1 MFNRNAI
8 VRAISQ
14 LRSGAFSLR
23 AQLMVVALFILP
35 VNAALAAP
43 AIYYT
48 DLDSAPVNAW
58 VTIYGSGFGSSQG
71 SGSVI
76 LGGSATLSV
85 VTWSDT
91 KIEAKLPS
99 GAGSGLT
106 VVNGSGTSN
115 SITFTARTTGRIL
128 FADPVNGSNSYDGT
142 SATFQGGTKGPW
154 KDQGS
159 NANSS
164 NPGPVSAGFYALN
177 PGDVLYLRG
186 GSYPNATNTYGGKT
200 WLFIDGERGGV
211 KANVGSSGLPIAM
224 VSYPGE
230 LAEAGSDTFGVGIMP
245 YGNIHDITIAKIRL
259 HSGSAAM
266 SMNETQNARL
276 RIVDIETAGPMN
288 DEYNAFGFV
297 GTDGLKVLGNKIHDV
312 GKAGEKLSHAI
323 YYEGYGT
330 STDVEIA
337 YNTIVNERG
346 GRGIQVYAHTATDR
360 VDVLNIHDNYV
371 DTTTLTGILVGQ
383 GDGNAPANWV
393 RTANIVNNV
402 VRRSGN
408 PNGYSSNAYLPEQ
421 SAIHLT
427 LSGCDFFVSHNT
439 LVGDNVYHTLWL
451 EASKTAVIR
460 DNLFDTK
467 SVVVGSGAAGVTWD
481 HNGFA
486 GGLSSLLG
494 AIGSIVSASAGY
506 VGGGDFTLSSSSPF
520 KGKASDGSDIGIVS
534 PVLAGS
540 GAPAPPPQKKPSAPV
555 VTVP

>member
-1 MFNRNAI
+1 
-8 VRAISQ
+8 
-14 LRSGAFSLR
+14 
-23 AQLMVVALFILP
+23 LP
-35 VNAALAAP
+35 A
-43 AIYYT
+43 
-48 DLDSAPVNAW
+48 S
-58 VTIYGSGFGSSQG
+58 
-71 SGSVI
+71 
-76 LGGSATLSV
+76 
-85 VTWSDT
+85 
-91 KIEAKLPS
+91 
-99 GAGSGLT
+99 AGSGLT
-106 VVNGSGTSN
+106 VVNSSGTSN
-115 SITFTARTTGRIL
+115 SIAFTARTTGRIL
-128 FADPVNGSNSYDGT
+128 FADPVNGNNSYDGT

-159 NANSS
+159 SQNNS

-186 GSYPNATNTYGGKT
+186 GSYPFATNTYGGKT

-211 KANVGSSGLPIAM
+211 KANVGSAGLPIAM

-297 GTDGLKVLGNKIHDV
+297 GTDDLKVLGLKIHDV

-330 STDVEIA
+330 STNVEIA
-337 YNTIVNERG
+337 YNSIINERG
-346 GRGIQVYAHTATDR
+346 GRGIQVYAHTSTDR

-408 PNGYSSNAYLPEQ
+408 PNGYSSNAFLPEQ

-427 LSGCDFFVSHNT
+427 LSGCDFYVAHNT

-451 EASKTAVIR
+451 EASKSAVIR
-460 DNLFDTK
+460 DNLFEGK
-467 SVVVGSGAAGVTWD
+467 PLVVGSGAANVTWD

-486 GGLSSLLG
+486 GGLSAIIGGLSSLV
-494 AIGSIVSASAGY
+494 AATAGY
-506 VGGGDFTLSSSSPF
+506 VGGNDFRLSASSPF

-534 PVLAGS
+534 PVLAAAGS
-540 GAPAPPPQKKPSAPV
+540 PPPPATKKPSAPT